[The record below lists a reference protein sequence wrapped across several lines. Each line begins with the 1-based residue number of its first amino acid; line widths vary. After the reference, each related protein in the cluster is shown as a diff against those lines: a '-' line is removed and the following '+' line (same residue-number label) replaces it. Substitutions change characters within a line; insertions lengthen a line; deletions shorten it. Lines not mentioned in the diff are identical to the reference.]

1 MIDKTNFENIK
12 KTMEK
17 YDAQREL
24 VIRKSRDIIKL
35 SKQIIYS
42 IHRNDIKQASKLS
55 IEIKKELNNLHKLTK
70 IPKLLYEGSVKVA
83 VMEFVE
89 AIAYLEFIKNKKIPP
104 FTKDYIN
111 IDYYLMGLCDLT
123 GELTRK
129 AVNSAINGDYKGV
142 KKIKELVE
150 NIYGQFIQL
159 DIRDNELR
167 RKFDSIKWDLKKLE
181 DLVCELKL
189 KNKL

>member
-1 MIDKTNFENIK
+1 
-12 KTMEK
+12 
-17 YDAQREL
+17 
-24 VIRKSRDIIKL
+24 
-35 SKQIIYS
+35 
-42 IHRNDIKQASKLS
+42 
-55 IEIKKELNNLHKLTK
+55 
-70 IPKLLYEGSVKVA
+70 
-83 VMEFVE
+83 
-89 AIAYLEFIKNKKIPP
+89 
-104 FTKDYIN
+104 
-111 IDYYLMGLCDLT
+111 MGLCDLT

-181 DLVCELKL
+181 DLVCELILIYKL
-189 KNKL
+189 

>member
-42 IHRNDIKQASKLS
+42 IHRN
-55 IEIKKELNNLHKLTK
+55 EIKKASELKKDIDKELKNLHQLAKTT
-70 IPKLLYEGSVKVA
+70 KLLYEGSIKVA
-83 VMEFVE
+83 IMEYVE
-89 AIAYLEFIKNKKIPP
+89 AIAYLEFVKNRKIPP
-104 FTKDYIN
+104 FKEDYIN

-129 AVNSAINGDYKGV
+129 AVNSAINEDYKQV

-150 NIYGQFIQL
+150 NIYGCFIQL

-181 DLVCELKL
+181 DLVCEIKL
-189 KNKL
+189 KGKL